1 MNYLLGIVA
10 IVCCFILSTFNVFL
24 DNPINN
30 VALWGIVVSVIYML
44 LSSISRKNTE

>member
-10 IVCCFILSTFNVFL
+10 IICCFILSTFNVFP

-30 VALWGIVVSVIYML
+30 AALWGVVVSVIYML
-44 LSSISRKNTE
+44 LSARTRKNAN